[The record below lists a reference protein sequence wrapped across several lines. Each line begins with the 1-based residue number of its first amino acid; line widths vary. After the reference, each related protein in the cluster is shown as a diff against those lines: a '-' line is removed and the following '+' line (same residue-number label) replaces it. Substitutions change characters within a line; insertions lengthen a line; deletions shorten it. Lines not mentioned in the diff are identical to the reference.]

1 MSFKRDTTFTG
12 SPIFVAASLGMG
24 IFLFGYLIYMLY
36 AGAPIGPT
44 IIAISFVLVLLFL
57 FGLMVLSPDTLTS
70 VYTERALLVASATL
84 EKMRDGLTISSAE
97 KVCKLL
103 LPMTKA
109 SCVAITNEEDVLA
122 CLGAYAN
129 DFPVGSAIHTPATHY
144 VLEHGRVRTFTTTM
158 NTQGAQGSVSIPAG
172 IVAPLKVRDKS
183 VGTLKFY
190 FRSSRQLNQTQYAL
204 AMGFAEL
211 LSTQLALHE
220 LEEQT
225 KLATRAE
232 IKALQAQINPHF
244 LFNTLNTIK
253 AFTRTDPKRAH
264 DLLGEF
270 SSFFRATL
278 ENSGTLISLER
289 EVQQTQRYLMFE
301 KARFGDDR
309 IAETCFIQPGL
320 EDVEVP
326 AFIIQ
331 PLAENAVRHAMRD
344 EGRLHIDVT
353 IARDGKT
360 GVIIE
365 VSDDGV
371 GMPEDVAQTLFD
383 ENAAHHGEGTGVA
396 LHNIAKRI
404 KLFYGPKSYIHVI
417 SNIGVG
423 TTILMRLDQSEA
435 ADCAI

>member
-1 MSFKRDTTFTG
+1 MTFKHDKT
-12 SPIFVAASLGMG
+12 VLGNPLFAGVTLLMG
-24 IFLFGYLIYMLY
+24 LFLFGYLIYMLHL
-36 AGAPIGPT
+36 GAPVGPT
-44 IIAISFVLVLLFL
+44 IVAISFILVMLFF
-57 FGLMVLSPDTLTS
+57 FGVSVLSPDTLTS
-70 VYTERALLVASATL
+70 VYTEHALFVASATL
-84 EKMRDGLTISSAE
+84 EKMRDGLTPSSAE
-97 KVCKLL
+97 KVCELL

-109 SCVAITNEEDVLA
+109 SCIAITNEERVLA
-122 CLGAYAN
+122 CLGTYAQ
-129 DFPVGSAIHTPATHY
+129 DFPTNSTIHTPATHY
-144 VLEHGRVRTFTTTM
+144 VLEHGRVRTFTSTM
-158 NTQGAQGSVSIPAG
+158 HTQGEQGEVKIPAG
-172 IVAPLKVRDKS
+172 IVVPLKVRDKA

-190 FRSSRQLNQTQYAL
+190 FRSNRQLNQTQYAL

-278 ENSGTLISLER
+278 ENSGSLISLER
-289 EVQQTQRYLMFE
+289 EVLQTKRYLMFE

-309 IAETCFIQPGL
+309 IAETCFIQSGL

-353 IARDGKT
+353 IARDGAT

-371 GMPEDVAQTLFD
+371 GMSEDVAQSLFD
-383 ENAAHHGEGTGVA
+383 ENAPHQGEGTGVA
-396 LHNIAKRI
+396 LHNIAKRV

-423 TTILMRLDQSEA
+423 TTILMRLDQSETT
-435 ADCAI
+435 DCAI